1 MTGGEAL
8 PPRNPDMPAD
18 ATQRVRIDNNNT
30 GVPRRP
36 AGSSQHRPSGTAPVR
51 SSGNPQPRQAA
62 GQPQRRPAGSTATPP
77 ARKRK
82 TSASRRR
89 NNAIIIS
96 LFAIAAVLL
105 VAIIIAISSMFS
117 VPEDDGLILNN
128 VYAAGVNLGGKT
140 PEQAKQALQAETDYT
155 YTKFDMTVTVLD
167 TVVTLTPA
175 KTGAELDVNAVVQ
188 AAYNYGRTGTL
199 ADYQKAKQQAM
210 ISSYHIPIIEYL
222 NLDLAYIQEVVDN
235 LGTTYSSMLT
245 RPTDTVEGDKPDLNM
260 DNSLIN
266 TQTVYQTLH
275 ITIGT
280 PEYGLDTDLLY
291 DQILEAYNSN
301 IFQVEGKCS
310 VVLPESLDAQALYNK
325 YGCTAPVD
333 AQLDP
338 DTYEVTPEVYGYGFK
353 LEDLQ
358 VMLEAAEYGDKIE
371 IPMTFIA
378 PLNTAESLAGD
389 LFTDILATFT
399 TPATTDK
406 NLIVNLKLATRAIG
420 DALLLSVGD
429 EFSFNDII
437 GDPAKGGY
445 KEVMANVG
453 LSTKE
458 VVGGGL
464 SQLSSAL
471 YYCALMSD
479 LEIIERHA
487 HTYAPDFIEL
497 GLDADILY
505 GNKDLIFRNTTD
517 RPIRIVTDIL
527 EDGSVSITIWGTK
540 KKDCTVEIIYETI
553 NTYNP
558 IILKQQM
565 LLDNPGDYKAGD
577 LLVKGIAGFDVNV
590 YKVYR
595 YSGENA
601 DLEQEQI
608 LVSQSRY
615 EKRNAVVVEIAPEK
629 VPDPSVPD
637 PTDPSDPT
645 DSTDPS
651 DPTDPTDP
659 TDPSDPT
666 DPTTPSTNA
675 TTPSG
680 GSDPSQD

>member
-18 ATQRVRIDNNNT
+18 ATQRIHIDNSNT
-30 GVPRRP
+30 GTPRRP
-36 AGSSQHRPSGTAPVR
+36 AGSPQSRPSGTTPVR
-51 SSGNPQPRQAA
+51 ASGNAQPRQAA
-62 GQPQRRPAGSTATPP
+62 GQSQRRPAGVAATPH
-77 ARKRK
+77 ARKK
-82 TSASRRR
+82 KSSASKRR

-96 LFAIAAVLL
+96 LFAIAAILL
-105 VAIIIAISSMFS
+105 VAIIITVSGMFS

-128 VYAAGVNLGGKT
+128 VFAAGVNLGGKT

-175 KTGAELDVNAVVQ
+175 KTGAELDVDAVVQ
-188 AAYNYGRTGTL
+188 AAYNYGRTGSL
-199 ADYQKAKQQAM
+199 SDYQKAKQQAM
-210 ISSYHIPIIEYL
+210 TSSYHIPIIEYL

-235 LGTTYSSMLT
+235 LGIAYSSMLT
-245 RPTDTVEGDKPDLNM
+245 RPIETVEGNKPDLNM
-260 DNSLIN
+260 DTSLIN

-310 VVLPESLDAQALYNK
+310 VVLPESLNAQALYNK
-325 YGCTAPVD
+325 YCTAPVD

-338 DTYEVTPEVYGYGFK
+338 DTYEVTPEIYGYGFK

-358 VMLEAAEYGDKIE
+358 VKLEAAKYGDKIE

-378 PLNTAESLAGD
+378 PLNTAEILAGD
-389 LFTDILATFT
+389 LFKDILANYTI
-399 TPATTDK
+399 PATTDK
-406 NLIVNLKLATRAIG
+406 NLIINLKLACRAIG

-471 YYCALMSD
+471 HYCALMSD

-505 GNKDLIFRNTTD
+505 GSKDLIFRNTTD
-517 RPIRIVTDIL
+517 RPIRIETDIL

-540 KKDCTVEIIYETI
+540 KKDCTVEIIYETV
-553 NTYNP
+553 NTYKP
-558 IILKQQM
+558 ITLKQQM

-577 LLVKGIAGFDVNV
+577 ILVKGIAGYDVNV
-590 YKVYR
+590 YKVYQ

-601 DLEQEQI
+601 DLEPEQI

-637 PTDPSDPT
+637 
-645 DSTDPS
+645 STDPS
-651 DPTDPTDP
+651 DPTDPTE
-659 TDPSDPT
+659 
-666 DPTTPSTNA
+666 PSTPNTDA
-675 TTPSG
+675 TIPSG
-680 GSDPSQD
+680 DSDSSQD

>member
-1 MTGGEAL
+1 MTGGQAL

-30 GVPRRP
+30 GAPRRP
-36 AGSSQHRPSGTAPVR
+36 AGSAQSRPSGTAPVR
-51 SSGNPQPRQAA
+51 TSGNPQSRQAV
-62 GQPQRRPAGSTATPP
+62 GQPQRRAAGSTTTPP

-82 TSASRRR
+82 TSASKR
-89 NNAIIIS
+89 NNNAMIIS

-105 VAIIIAISSMFS
+105 VAIIITISGMFS

-188 AAYNYGRTGTL
+188 AAYNYGRTGSL

-235 LGTTYSSMLT
+235 LGIAYSSMLT
-245 RPTDTVEGDKPDLNM
+245 RPTEKVEGQKPDLNM

-266 TQTVYQTLH
+266 TETVYQTLY
-275 ITIGT
+275 ITLGT
-280 PEYGLDTDLLY
+280 AEYGLDTDLLY

-301 IFQVEGKCS
+301 IFQVEGQCS

-325 YGCTAPVD
+325 YCTAPVD

-338 DTYEVTPEVYGYGFK
+338 DTYEVTPEIYGYGFK

-358 VMLEAAEYGDKIE
+358 VKLEAAKYGDKIE

-378 PLNTAESLAGD
+378 PLNTEESLAGD
-389 LFTDILATFT
+389 LFKDVLATFT
-399 TPATTDK
+399 IPATTDK
-406 NLIVNLKLATRAIG
+406 NLIVNLKLACRAIG

-453 LSTKE
+453 ISTKE

-497 GLDADILY
+497 GLDADVLY
-505 GNKDLIFRNTTD
+505 GSKDLIFRNTTD
-517 RPIRIVTDIL
+517 RPIRIETDVL

-540 KKDCTVEIIYETI
+540 KKDCTVEIIYETV

-558 IILKQQM
+558 ITLKQQM
-565 LLDNPGDYKAGD
+565 LLDNPGGHKAGD
-577 LLVKGIAGFDVNV
+577 ILVKGIAGFDVNV

-601 DLEQEQI
+601 DLEPEQI

-629 VPDPSVPD
+629 VPDPSVPN
-637 PTDPSDPT
+637 
-645 DSTDPS
+645 
-651 DPTDPTDP
+651 P

-666 DPTTPSTNA
+666 DPSNPSNNTEPSTPN
-675 TTPSG
+675 TNVSTPSG
-680 GSDPSQD
+680 GSLPSLN

>member
-1 MTGGEAL
+1 M
-8 PPRNPDMPAD
+8 
-18 ATQRVRIDNNNT
+18 
-30 GVPRRP
+30 
-36 AGSSQHRPSGTAPVR
+36 
-51 SSGNPQPRQAA
+51 
-62 GQPQRRPAGSTATPP
+62 
-77 ARKRK
+77 
-82 TSASRRR
+82 
-89 NNAIIIS
+89 IIS
-96 LFAIAAVLL
+96 LFVIAAVLL
-105 VAIIIAISSMFS
+105 VAIIIAISNMFS

-188 AAYNYGRTGTL
+188 AAYNYGRTGTP

-245 RPTDTVEGDKPDLNM
+245 RPTEKIEGTKPDLNM

-266 TQTVYQTLH
+266 TETVYQTLY
-275 ITIGT
+275 ITLGT
-280 PEYGLDTDLLY
+280 AEYGLDTDLLY

-301 IFQVEGKCS
+301 IFQVEGQCS
-310 VVLPESLDAQALYNK
+310 VVLPESVDAQALYNK
-325 YGCTAPVD
+325 YCTAPVD

-358 VMLEAAEYGDKIE
+358 VKLEAAKYGDKIE

-378 PLNTAESLAGD
+378 PLNTEESLAGD
-389 LFTDILATFT
+389 LFKDVLATFT
-399 TPATTDK
+399 TSATTDK
-406 NLIVNLKLATRAIG
+406 NLIVNLKLACRAIG

-445 KEVMANVG
+445 KEVIANVG
-453 LSTKE
+453 ISTKE
-458 VVGGGL
+458 VIGGGL

-497 GLDADILY
+497 GLDADVLY
-505 GNKDLIFRNTTD
+505 GSKDLIFRNTTD
-517 RPIRIVTDIL
+517 RPIRIETDIL

-540 KKDCTVEIIYETI
+540 KKDCTVEIIYEPI
-553 NTYNP
+553 NTYAP
-558 IILKQQM
+558 ITLKQQM
-565 LLDNPGDYKAGD
+565 LLDNPGGYKAGD
-577 LLVKGIAGFDVNV
+577 ILVKPITGFDVNV
-590 YKVYR
+590 YKVYQ

-601 DLEQEQI
+601 DLEPEQI

-615 EKRNAVVVEIAPEK
+615 EKRNAVVVEIAREPDPE
-629 VPDPSVPD
+629 PSVPD
-637 PTDPSDPT
+637 QTGS
-645 DSTDPS
+645 SNS
-651 DPTDPTDP
+651 
-659 TDPSDPT
+659 
-666 DPTTPSTNA
+666 TTPSTKPTSSSKPTGSTEPSN
-675 TTPSG
+675 TSTPS
-680 GSDPSQD
+680 SSSRPSLR

>member
-1 MTGGEAL
+1 
-8 PPRNPDMPAD
+8 MPAD
-18 ATQRVRIDNNNT
+18 ATQRVHIDKSNT
-30 GVPRRP
+30 GVPQRP
-36 AGSSQHRPSGTAPVR
+36 AGRPQTRPSGAAPAR
-51 SSGNPQPRQAA
+51 PSARPASA
-62 GQPQRRPAGSTATPP
+62 QPQRRPAGSTATPP
-77 ARKRK
+77 ARKK
-82 TSASRRR
+82 KSSASRRK

-96 LFAIAAVLL
+96 LFSIAAVLL
-105 VAIIIAISSMFS
+105 VAIIITISGMFS

-175 KTGAELDVNAVVQ
+175 RTGAELDVNAVVQ
-188 AAYNYGRTGTL
+188 AAYNYGRTGSL

-245 RPTDTVEGDKPDLNM
+245 RPTDTIEGDKPDLNM

-266 TQTVYQTLH
+266 TETVYQTLN

-338 DTYEVTPEVYGYGFK
+338 DTYEVIPEVYGYGFK

-358 VMLEAAEYGDKIE
+358 VKLEAAKYGDKLE

-389 LFTDILATFT
+389 LFTDILASYTI
-399 TPATTDK
+399 PAATDK
-406 NLIVNLKLATRAIG
+406 NLIINLKLATRAIG
-420 DALLLSVGD
+420 EALLLSVGD

-479 LEIIERHA
+479 LEILERHA

-505 GNKDLIFRNTTD
+505 GSKDLIFRNTTD

-540 KKDCTVEIIYETI
+540 KEDCTVEIIYETI

-558 IILKQQM
+558 ITLKQQM

-601 DLEQEQI
+601 DLEPEQI

-615 EKRNAVVVEIAPEK
+615 EKRNAVVVEIAPEV

-637 PTDPSDPT
+637 TTGSSNPTYPST
-645 DSTDPS
+645 GSTDPS
-651 DPTDPTDP
+651 EPTASTGS
-659 TDPSDPT
+659 TEPSEPSGNT
-666 DPTTPSTNA
+666 EPSTNA